1 MEANEERQEDECGES
16 NKQAEYQE
24 ERERMAKRRE

>member
-24 ERERMAKRRE
+24 ERMAKRRE